1 MARSDSDVSW
11 TPATRA
17 ERIEHVKRIVAVAHD
32 GFQLLDLAGPAD
44 VFDAANQVLG
54 RQAYTVEITAA
65 HDGRVR
71 ARNGVVLCA
80 RGLDELPDGRI
91 DTVVVAGGPALL
103 QAPIDPALVDA
114 VTALAAR
121 ADRVASVCTGVFVLA
136 AGGLLTRRRATTHWL
151 ATDQLA
157 SDHPD
162 VEVEPDA
169 IFVRD
174 GDIWTSA
181 GVTAGID
188 LALALVAADHGHEVA
203 RWVASGLVVYLQR
216 PGGQS
221 QFSTALRARP
231 PTSETLRELQA
242 YIDANPTAD
251 LSVAALAERVGMSP
265 RHFTR
270 VFTTQL
276 GIAPG
281 RYVERSRA
289 DTARRLLETTDATH
303 EWIARQSGIGSPET
317 LYRVF
322 RRRWYVSPGDYR
334 RMFHTLAHE
343 RH

>member
-1 MARSDSDVSW
+1 M
-11 TPATRA
+11 
-17 ERIEHVKRIVAVAHD
+17 KRIVVVAHD

-54 RQAYTVEITAA
+54 RQAYAVEITAV
-65 HDGRVR
+65 HGGGVR
-71 ARNGVVLCA
+71 AGNGVVLDA
-80 RGLDELPDGRI
+80 RALDELPDGRI
-91 DTVVVAGGPALL
+91 DTVIVTGGRVLL
-103 QAPIDPALVDA
+103 QDTIDPALVDA
-114 VTALAAR
+114 VIALAAR
-121 ADRVASVCTGVFVLA
+121 ADRVASVCTGAFALA

-151 ATDQLA
+151 VTDQLA
-157 SDHPD
+157 GDYPD

-169 IFVRD
+169 IYVRD

-188 LALALVAADHGHEVA
+188 LALALVAADHGHDVA

-221 QFSTALRARP
+221 QFSTALRARL

-251 LSVAALAERVGMSP
+251 LSVAALAEQVGMSP

-270 VFTTQL
+270 VFTAQL

-289 DTARRLLETTDATH
+289 DTARRFLETTEASH
-303 EWIARQSGIGSPET
+303 EWIARESGIGSPEI

-322 RRRWYVSPGDYR
+322 RRRWCVSPGDYR
-334 RMFHTLAHE
+334 RRFSTLARETSAHE